1 MNRQLRRV
9 IVADSDLASRKTLT
23 WHLQD
28 GGYYVIPAA
37 CAGDILLQCEI
48 EPPDAIIMD
57 VRLPDMDGYDVCA
70 QLRRDPQCSDIPI
83 ILMTEAT
90 DNMSRA
96 YLAKMVEYAGGDFFL
111 AKPCDVNLLARLI
124 DDVIEPAERAND
136 YYPTTSPTHV
146 VWPTT
151 RSRSMML
158 FR

>member
-1 MNRQLRRV
+1 
-9 IVADSDLASRKTLT
+9 
-23 WHLQD
+23 
-28 GGYYVIPAA
+28 
-37 CAGDILLQCEI
+37 
-48 EPPDAIIMD
+48 
-57 VRLPDMDGYDVCA
+57 
-70 QLRRDPQCSDIPI
+70 
-83 ILMTEAT
+83 MTEAT

-111 AKPCDVNLLARLI
+111 AKPCDVNLLAKLI
-124 DDVIEPAERAND
+124 DDVTEPTERAND